1 MDGEIEG
8 TRGLVSSPHFAIIK
22 LLTVENCSYCWQIL
36 KVHKIKFNLESFF
49 FSGTVK
55 LYVPNFRY

>member
-8 TRGLVSSPHFAIIK
+8 TRGLVRSPHFAIIK

-49 FSGTVK
+49 FLGLS
-55 LYVPNFRY
+55 N